1 MHQDVTVRKSG
12 GPLRSGNASIDHHHG
27 VRVLVVDDDDAI
39 RESVR
44 SALEDSGYEVAEA
57 ADGLAALAA
66 LRTDTRSMVVLLD
79 LRMPN
84 VDGAGVLGV
93 VAADRALTTQHAYVL
108 MSASLQTLTL
118 PFANL
123 LSQLDVP
130 MLKKPFELDTLLDVV
145 ERAARRLPIAQA

>member
-1 MHQDVTVRKSG
+1 MHQNVTFRQSG
-12 GPLRSGNASIDHHHG
+12 GPLRSGDALVNHQHG

-44 SALEDSGYEVAEA
+44 TALEDAGYEVAEA
-57 ADGLAALAA
+57 ADGLVALAA
-66 LRTDTRSMVVLLD
+66 LRADTRSMVVLLD

-84 VDGAGVLGV
+84 LDGAGVLGA
-93 VAADRALTTQHAYVL
+93 VAADRTLATQHAYVL

-123 LSQLDVP
+123 LTQLDVP